1 MFDTYRNK
9 LSQSLLNKLFIMA
22 AIAVLISLIVSL
34 WFSKYLTEPLKI
46 LEDRVGKIA
55 KQDCYEPLNLDRQD
69 EVGSLAKSIED
80 MRIQLVQRDKEQQ
93 NMLQQVSHELK
104 TPIMVIRSYAQAVYD
119 GIYPKGNL
127 KGSIQV
133 IDEEAERLEN
143 KVKDLLYLSKL
154 QYIRKK
160 KIAVEEF
167 NIYKLI
173 LEIVDKFKVNNS
185 HIQWEIKGKDIFI
198 NGDRE
203 QWRVVFENILDNA
216 TRYAKSTIKLEM
228 KIEKN
233 LKLKIYNDGEK
244 INKEEM
250 NNLFKPFNKGNN
262 GKYGLGLSIV
272 KEIVEIHKGEIF
284 VNNKE
289 EGVEF
294 CINKRE

>member
-1 MFDTYRNK
+1 
-9 LSQSLLNKLFIMA
+9 MA

-160 KIAVEEF
+160 KITVEKF

-228 KIEKN
+228 KIEEN

-294 CINKRE
+294 CINISN

>member
-228 KIEKN
+228 KIEEN

-294 CINKRE
+294 CINISN

>member
-185 HIQWEIKGKDIFI
+185 HIQWEIKGEDIFI
-198 NGDRE
+198 KGDRE

-228 KIEKN
+228 KIEEN

-294 CINKRE
+294 CINISN